1 MPANLT
7 PQYYEAEEA
16 FKRAATTEEKIAA
29 LEEML
34 AVIPK
39 HKGTEKLQA
48 DIKKRLSKLR
58 AAGEKKS
65 GASRYDPFRIERQ
78 GAGQVALVGLPNTGK
93 SALVSSLTRAAAR
106 VAEYPFTTTLP
117 LAGMMPYENISFQLV
132 DTPPVTAD
140 MFPAGLSGVL
150 RGADLLLVMVDA
162 GSDDCLQQL
171 QDCLEALTMKRI
183 LVTEGE
189 PVGNA
194 KSPDRCLLVAGKCDL
209 PDSPARVE
217 MLRELAPPGMELLA
231 VSATSGENLDA
242 LREKIFR
249 MAGVIRVYTRAPGK
263 DPDRDRPFVLP
274 RGSTVLDLAESIHK
288 DFTRTLKN
296 ARVWGSAKFDGQ
308 SVPREYE
315 LQDQDIVELHV

>member
-16 FKRAATTEEKIAA
+16 FKKAATTDEKIAA

-65 GASRYDPFRIERQ
+65 SASRYDPFRIERQ

-93 SALVSSLTRAAAR
+93 SALVAALTRANTK
-106 VAEYPFTTTLP
+106 VADYPFTTTLP
-117 LAGMMPYENISFQLV
+117 VSGMMPYENISFQLV

-150 RGADLLLVMVDA
+150 RGAELLLVLVDA

-171 QDCLEALTMKRI
+171 DDCLEALKLKRVLI
-183 LVTEGE
+183 TEGK
-189 PVGNA
+189 PVGNSKA
-194 KSPDRCLLVAGKCDL
+194 PDRCLLVANKCDL
-209 PDSPARVE
+209 PESESRVE
-217 MLRELAPPGMELLA
+217 MLRELVPPGMEMMT
-231 VSATSGENLDA
+231 VSALTGQNLED
-242 LREKIFR
+242 LREKVFR
-249 MAGVIRVYTRAPGK
+249 KAGVVRVYTRAPGK
-263 DPDRDRPFVLP
+263 EPDLKRPFVLP
-274 RGSTVLDLAESIHK
+274 RGSTVLDLAVSIHK
-288 DFTRTLKN
+288 DFARTLKN
-296 ARVWGSAKFDGQ
+296 ARVWGSAKFEGQ
-308 SVPREYE
+308 SVPREYK